1 MMNHETAD
9 DKAYGKGGYVE
20 NPFDSRVPD
29 YNSLMKNSSSKKKEP
44 FNALKAQ
51 GIFDTQKM
59 FLTSDP
65 DRNHGGSSK
74 KHFKSKSM
82 VNDTLNRLNTNLS

>member
-1 MMNHETAD
+1 MNHETAD
-9 DKAYGKGGYVE
+9 DKAYGKDGYVE

-51 GIFDTQKM
+51 GAFDTQKM

-65 DRNHGGSSK
+65 DRTHGSSK

-82 VNDTLNRLNTNLS
+82 VNETLNALNTNLS